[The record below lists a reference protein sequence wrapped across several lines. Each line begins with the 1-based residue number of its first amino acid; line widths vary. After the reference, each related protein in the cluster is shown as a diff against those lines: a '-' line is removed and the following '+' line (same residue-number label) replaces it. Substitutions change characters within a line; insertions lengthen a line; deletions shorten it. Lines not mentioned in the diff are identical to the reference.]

1 MKALKIWSLMIAV
14 LFAAS
19 SCDSSDTP
27 EAPAAGLEKIV
38 NEWKL
43 VEWGGAEA
51 KFSVYIDFNE
61 DGTYDMY
68 QQVYDLSFE
77 KFSGAYAISG
87 DVVSGTYTNGDM
99 WKSDYKVSL
108 DAEGKVLTM
117 ISQEDVPVTGVY
129 EATTIPEEVRA
140 EGDATRA
147 AEVVPFL

>member
-1 MKALKIWSLMIAV
+1 MIAV

-19 SCDSSDTP
+19 SCESSDTP

-129 EATTIPEEVRA
+129 EATAIPEEVRA